1 MKIISVCIP
10 VYNEESNIE
19 NAYIKI
25 KDLFEKNL
33 INYDYEIIFTDNHSY
48 DKTQEIISDLCAKNN
63 KVKYIR
69 FRSNLQY
76 DKSILEG
83 YKSSNGDAAIVLNCD
98 LQDPPE
104 LIEKFIHQWEQG
116 NDVVYGVVNSRK
128 ENFIVNSFR
137 KFFYYIMN
145 SNTEIKYPLNAHDFR
160 LLDRKVIDSLKN
172 TNNLFPYVRGLT
184 YSLSTNPYG
193 IEYDRDERS
202 QGKSKFGFYNSF
214 TYAINAFI
222 EETFLF
228 TKIFRRITLI
238 LLASFLLFTVVN
250 ILNAFSLLTFFN
262 HVIIGLLVFICT
274 FLTIVCEYCTRIY
287 FQLNKTQKI
296 IYEKKINFE

>member
-1 MKIISVCIP
+1 MKLISICIP

-19 NAYIKI
+19 DTYNRIKN
-25 KDLFEKNL
+25 LFEKNL
-33 INYDYEIIFTDNHSY
+33 INYNYEIIFTDNHSY
-48 DKTQEIISDLCAKNN
+48 DKTQKIISDLCVKNN

-83 YKSSNGDAAIVLNCD
+83 YKNSNGDAAIVLNCD

-116 NDVVYGVVNSRK
+116 SDVVYGVVNSRR
-128 ENFIVNSFR
+128 ENPIINSFR

-160 LLDRKVIDSLKN
+160 LLDRKVINNLKD
-172 TNNLFPYVRGLT
+172 TDNLFPYVRGLT
-184 YSLSTNPYG
+184 YSLSTKPYG
-193 IEYDRDERS
+193 IEYDRVERS
-202 QGKSKFGFYNSF
+202 QGESKFGFYKSF
-214 TYAINAFI
+214 TYAVNAFI

-238 LLASFLLFTVVN
+238 LFTFFLIFTLIN
-250 ILNAFSLLTFFN
+250 IIKAFSLLSFFN
-262 HVIIGLLVFICT
+262 NVIIGLLVFICI

-287 FQLNKTQKI
+287 FQLKKTKKI
-296 IYEKKINFE
+296 IHEEKINF

>member
-1 MKIISVCIP
+1 MKIISICVP
-10 VYNEESNIE
+10 VYNEEINIK
-19 NAYIKI
+19 NTYDKI
-25 KDLFEKNL
+25 KSLFEKNL
-33 INYDYEIIFTDNHSY
+33 LTYDYEIIFTDNHSY
-48 DKTQEIISDLCAKNN
+48 DKTQEIITDLCTKDK

-83 YKSSNGDAAIVLNCD
+83 YKNSNGDAAIVLNCD

-116 NDVVYGVVNSRK
+116 SDVVYGVVNSRR
-128 ENFIVNSFR
+128 ENFIINSLR
-137 KFFYYIMN
+137 IFFYYIMN

-160 LLDRKVIDSLKN
+160 LLDKKVIDSLRN

-184 YSLSTNPYG
+184 YSLSTKPYG
-193 IEYDRDERS
+193 IEYDRVERS

-228 TKIFRRITLI
+228 TKIFRRITLV
-238 LLASFLLFTVVN
+238 LLASFLIFTIIN
-250 ILNAFSLLTFFN
+250 IFNAFSLLTFFN
-262 HVIIGLLVFICT
+262 HVIVGLLVFICT

-287 FQLNKTQKI
+287 FQFKKTQKI
-296 IYEKKINFE
+296 IHEKKINF